1 MTIKYSVTECQ
12 TVYKKGIAQAVPQ
25 EIQNSA

>member
-12 TVYKKGIAQAVPQ
+12 TVYKEGTAKAAPE
-25 EIQNSA
+25 EIQNSV